1 MNETLGRLSCRAW
14 CLAGA
19 AFCAMM
25 MAVALL
31 LQHVGG
37 LEPCPLC
44 IFQRIAVLTALIV
57 FAVGALHNPKRRGG
71 AVYGLL
77 ALIGSLGGAAIAA
90 RHVWL
95 QHLPPDQVPSCGPG
109 LDYMLEVLPL
119 WNVMSEVLSGS
130 GECAEIHG
138 MWLGLSLPTWTL
150 FGFIALSLIPI
161 GLIVRSL
168 RTA

>member
-1 MNETLGRLSCRAW
+1 MNDTSERLSCRAW

-19 AFCAMM
+19 AFCLMM
-25 MAVALL
+25 MAVALI
-31 LQHVGG
+31 LQYVFE

-44 IFQRIAVLTALIV
+44 IFQRVAVLTALIV
-57 FAVGALHNPKRRGG
+57 FVIGALHNPKRGG
-71 AVYGLL
+71 GGVYGVL
-77 ALIGSLGGAAIAA
+77 ALLGSLGGAIVAG

-119 WNVMSEVLSGS
+119 WNVMSQVLSGS

-138 MWLGLSLPTWTL
+138 MWLGLSLPMWTL
-150 FGFIALSLIPI
+150 MGFIVLSFIPI

-168 RTA
+168 RAA